1 MYSVWIKINKYLA
14 LIAGLML
21 AFVMII
27 YVFDL
32 GMRIFFNRA
41 ITGIGDIIT
50 ALLPIFIFLPMAHT
64 EIKDEHIRVEVVT
77 SLLNRRKQIIINMF
91 AMICG
96 IVLLG
101 VFVVFGWGF
110 FCESWQTS
118 EYFPGL
124 LRVPAYPA
132 KFTIVL
138 GYFLLIIQFVIN
150 IIRDI
155 VELMQE
161 VQTN

>member
-1 MYSVWIKINKYLA
+1 MHNILSKINKYLA
-14 LIAGLML
+14 VIAGFML
-21 AFVMII
+21 AFVMLISI
-27 YVFDL
+27 FDL
-32 GMRIFFNRA
+32 GMRFFFNRA

-50 ALLPIFIFLPMAHT
+50 ALLPIFVFLPMAYT

-77 SLLNRRKQIIINMF
+77 ALFNRRKQIIINIF

-96 IVLLG
+96 IVFLG
-101 VFVVFGWGF
+101 VLVMYGWGYAW
-110 FCESWQTS
+110 ESWQNS

-132 KFTIVL
+132 KFAIVL
-138 GYFLLIIQFVIN
+138 GYFLLIIQFVTN

-155 VELMQE
+155 VKLKQKIR
-161 VQTN
+161 TN